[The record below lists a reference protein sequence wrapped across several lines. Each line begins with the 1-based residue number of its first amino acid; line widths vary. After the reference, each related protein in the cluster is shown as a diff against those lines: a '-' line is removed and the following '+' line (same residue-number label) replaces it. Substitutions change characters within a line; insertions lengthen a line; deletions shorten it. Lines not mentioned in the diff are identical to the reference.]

1 MPRMPYTDEI
11 ILILFP
17 QLTVYGGVG
26 EHGTP
31 ALKDV
36 MGACRIQPGLSF
48 NKPKV
53 EGNPVLGSQRGPNT
67 VMNYPVLQKKVR
79 VKFI

>member
-1 MPRMPYTDEI
+1 MPWMPYTDEI

-36 MGACRIQPGLSF
+36 MGACRPQLGIFL
-48 NKPKV
+48 NKPRM
-53 EGNPVLGSQRGPNT
+53 EGVPVLGIQ
-67 VMNYPVLQKKVR
+67 
-79 VKFI
+79 